1 MRKLIIKLVLK
12 IASIFKKNQKISKAG
27 KKANI
32 GCGLRCLEGWV
43 NIDGS
48 LSALLGSKK
57 FAWFNKILY
66 KFSGS
71 SSYYTFKQFHETIA
85 KKKLYFADLINGIPF
100 VSESLE
106 IIYCSHVLEH
116 LTKNDGAQLLRECY
130 RVLKKDG
137 LLRLVVPDLDKAFDM
152 YRDGK
157 SQEMLDLFF
166 YTSDDPDFS
175 AHKYGYN
182 FAMLDR
188 LLTENGFKDIQKKS
202 YRVGACPDIKF
213 LDVYPEYSLY
223 IECRK

>member
-32 GCGLRCLEGWV
+32 GCGLHCLEGWV

-85 KKKLYFADLINGIPF
+85 KKKLYFADLTKGIPF
-100 VSESLE
+100 VDETLE
-106 IIYCSHVLEH
+106 IAYCSHLLEH
-116 LTKNDGAQLLRECY
+116 LTKKNGAYFLKECH
-130 RVLKKDG
+130 RVLKKEG

-152 YRDGK
+152 YRNGK

-188 LLTENGFKDIQKKS
+188 LLAGTGFTNIKMMS
-202 YRVGACPDIKF
+202 YQNGACPDIKF

-223 IECRK
+223 VECRK